1 VGEKKGSRSRKTRR
15 VSAPAVM
22 PEMLWPSA
30 NETHASDL
38 EPPGLRASRR
48 NHPSMWA
55 RRLERSSEQPTMP
68 DPRVIL
74 VEGRDIVDLSDCSN
88 PCGKGA
94 WCEACR
100 SDIRMEALRWLRELN
115 VVRATGT
122 GPVLAWSRAWNQD
135 LLLADR

>member
-1 VGEKKGSRSRKTRR
+1 VGEEKGSGSRKPRR
-15 VSAPAVM
+15 VSGPAVT

-30 NETHASDL
+30 KETRALDP

-48 NHPSMWA
+48 NHPSTWA
-55 RRLERSSEQPTMP
+55 RRLEPSPAQPTIP

-94 WCEACR
+94 LCEACR
-100 SDIRMEALRWLRELN
+100 SDIRKEALRWLRELN
-115 VVRATGT
+115 VVRPQGG

-135 LLLADR
+135 LLLAD

>member
-1 VGEKKGSRSRKTRR
+1 VGEEKAPGSRKPRR
-15 VSAPAVM
+15 VSGPAIT

-30 NETHASDL
+30 NETRPPDP

-48 NHPSMWA
+48 NHPSTWA
-55 RRLERSSEQPTMP
+55 RRLERSSGQPTMP

-94 WCEACR
+94 RCEACR

-115 VVRATGT
+115 VVRPPGG
-122 GPVLAWSRAWNQD
+122 GPALAWSRAWNQD
-135 LLLADR
+135 LLLAD